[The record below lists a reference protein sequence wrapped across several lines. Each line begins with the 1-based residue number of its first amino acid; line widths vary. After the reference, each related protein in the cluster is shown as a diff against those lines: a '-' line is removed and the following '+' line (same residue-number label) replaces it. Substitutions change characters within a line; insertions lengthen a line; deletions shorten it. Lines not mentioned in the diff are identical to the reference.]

1 MKVKE
6 VIEKLKAFNQEAEFI
21 VSCDE
26 VESCNKVPPM
36 LNFAPVIS
44 FKTNPRK
51 NIPSIT
57 NNIFFIIIFFK
68 NPLFLNSNIL
78 LSPLNNQHL

>member
-26 VESCNKVPPM
+26 E
-36 LNFAPVIS
+36 LNTLYRGFEIAELDNDTQAVI
-44 FKTNPRK
+44 FG
-51 NIPSIT
+51 
-57 NNIFFIIIFFK
+57 
-68 NPLFLNSNIL
+68 
-78 LSPLNNQHL
+78 LSGTEVYQ